1 MILPRSRYINCKKS
15 SVNPAL
21 THLRQID
28 LDIHLAGCGIEG
40 TAHIGNCS
48 IVPDA
53 VGGLPIRNAD
63 ISSPDM
69 PDNRIVVR
77 IDDEGFVMKVY
88 GRQF

>member
-1 MILPRSRYINCKKS
+1 MILPCPRYINCKKS

-48 IVPDA
+48 VMPDA
-53 VGGLPIRNAD
+53 VRGLLIRNAD
-63 ISSPDM
+63 IPPTDM
-69 PDNRIVVR
+69 SDNRIVVR
-77 IDDEGFVMKVY
+77 INDDGFVMKVY